1 MTTQAENHLILIDA
15 ARAMHERHRQ
25 LLAASRESIA
35 VEYEDLND
43 SPRAGE
49 IYMTVEQADVLA
61 EALKNARMSKAQE
74 TPPAVAEPFTA
85 AQRERMFRNRPSDVG
100 KGLSLAD
107 WHRVVQYVEAC
118 HGIKTK
124 EQSNDCQQTVSA
136 ASTSDSRY
144 RTGCNRRGNEEGETV
159 STYTVILLY
168 PDYIASNYGED
179 YYFWKGE
186 AESPTDA
193 ARKAQ
198 QFLASEHN
206 NEPEDFYVVVV
217 IGGEPKLYFP

>member
-1 MTTQAENHLILIDA
+1 
-15 ARAMHERHRQ
+15 
-25 LLAASRESIA
+25 
-35 VEYEDLND
+35 
-43 SPRAGE
+43 
-49 IYMTVEQADVLA
+49 MTVEQAGVLA

-85 AQRERMFRNRPSDVG
+85 A
-100 KGLSLAD
+100 
-107 WHRVVQYVEAC
+107 
-118 HGIKTK
+118 
-124 EQSNDCQQTVSA
+124 
-136 ASTSDSRY
+136 STSDSRY
-144 RTGCNRRGNEEGETV
+144 RTGCNRRGNEEETV
-159 STYTVILLY
+159 NTYTVILLY

-206 NEPEDFYVVVV
+206 SDDATSEPEDFYVVAV
-217 IGGEPKLYFP
+217 IEGRPPMFFPE